1 MGFVQSLLF
10 IRHYLNKHQFCTLSK
25 KKKMVQHLTKE
36 AFLEKVFNYEKNNEW
51 KFEGNRPCLIDF
63 YADWC
68 GPCKIV
74 TPVLDQLSKD
84 YEGTIDFYKV
94 DTEEEL
100 ELAAAFGI
108 RNIPSFLFIPVEKQP
123 QMAIGALPRETFI
136 KAFGDVLGV
145 EKQAV
150 RQK

>member
-1 MGFVQSLLF
+1 
-10 IRHYLNKHQFCTLSK
+10 
-25 KKKMVQHLTKE
+25 MVKHLTKE
-36 AFLEKVFNYEKNNEW
+36 AFLDKVFNYEKNSEW
-51 KFEGNRPCLIDF
+51 RFEGTKPCIIDF

-74 TPVLDQLSKD
+74 SPVLDELSND
-84 YEGTIDFYKV
+84 YDGTIDFYKI

-108 RNIPSFLFIPVEKQP
+108 RNIPSFLFVPLEKQP
-123 QMAIGALPRETFI
+123 QMAIGALPKETFV
-136 KAFGDVLGV
+136 KAFNDVLGV